1 MNNNREYQAPGC
13 CILKVKVFFLHDNG
27 LFLVLPYQ
35 PQNMQEDFFVKNN
48 IHITGNVNAENTIVW
63 GHGFGTDQ
71 TSFSEVIKYFE
82 KEYRI
87 VLYDN
92 VGGGKSDINAFS
104 PLRYSTLN
112 GYVSDLGNI
121 CRFLGLRNVI
131 YVGHSVS
138 GMIGMLTAIKHP
150 EYFSKLVLLG
160 ASPRYLNDPSHNYTG
175 GFNQEDLDALYEAM
189 SANYYA
195 WASGF
200 AHMVIPHEDRPHLA
214 EQFAATLSAIRADIA
229 LLVVRAIFES
239 DHRESLHLCP
249 LPALIIQTTDDM
261 AVPEEVGEYLH
272 RNIPGSTLAKVYTH
286 GHCPQVTAPQE
297 LYRIISDYIQP

>member
-1 MNNNREYQAPGC
+1 
-13 CILKVKVFFLHDNG
+13 
-27 LFLVLPYQ
+27 
-35 PQNMQEDFFVKNN
+35 MQEDIFIKNN
-48 IHITGNVNAENTIVW
+48 VHITGNINSEKTIIF

-71 TSFSEVIKYFE
+71 TSFSEVIKCFE
-82 KEYRI
+82 EKYRI
-87 VLYDN
+87 ILYDN
-92 VGGGKSDINAFS
+92 VGGGSSDIMAFS

-121 CRFLGLRNVI
+121 CRFLGLRDAV

-138 GMIGMLTAIKHP
+138 GMIGMLAAIKHP

-160 ASPRYLNDPSHNYTG
+160 ASPRYLNDPSQNYTG
-175 GFNQEDLDALYEAM
+175 GFDQGDLEELYGAM

-200 AHMVIPHEDRPHLA
+200 AHMVMQHEDRPHLA

-229 LLVVRAIFES
+229 LLVARAIFES
-239 DHRESLHLCP
+239 DYRGSLHLCL
-249 LPALIIQTTDDM
+249 LPTLVIQTTNDI

-272 RNIPGSTLAKVYTH
+272 RHIPVSVLAKVHTN
-286 GHCPQVTAPQE
+286 GHLPQITAPQE
-297 LYRIISDYIQP
+297 LCGIISEYIQP